1 MKRSGAS
8 LALSAVL
15 AFGAAGEAKAGS
27 WDEKVFASHVDFDAV
42 ARAGESAVP
51 LGSSGPLRA
60 AKAPEARNEA
70 SVRTSSCGS
79 RQTGSA

>member
-42 ARAGESAVP
+42 AAEIIEQRSEQR
-51 LGSSGPLRA
+51 LGLRMLVDGA
-60 AKAPEARNEA
+60 I
-70 SVRTSSCGS
+70 
-79 RQTGSA
+79 